1 LLPIIPA
8 GLTVLEVM
16 PMPDLL
22 TIATSPRQKSAPC
35 PTCGE
40 PSQRVHSRYLRQLQD
55 LPWQGCP
62 VTIKVQARRFRCVNS
77 SCPRRTFAEH
87 LHEIAGRSARR
98 TERLGEL
105 QRHLGL
111 ALGGEAGARLAH
123 RLAMP
128 TSPDTLLRFV
138 HRAAIPQPSIPRVL
152 GVDDW
157 AWRRGHRYGTIL
169 VDLERHKV
177 IDLLPDRQAET
188 LATWLRQHPGIAII
202 ARDRASAYADGIR
215 QGAPDAIQVTD
226 RWHLLRNLG
235 EAVQAVVDRH
245 RAVVQRAAKQV
256 ISELAIAAQAAID
269 AQPAKPTAAET
280 RRREAHDRRQARYQE
295 AARLS
300 RAGVPLRRIAF
311 QLGATRKTV
320 RRWLRAGRAPLWHKP
335 PRGSVL
341 DAYREHLE
349 RRWAEGCRN
358 AAQLWR
364 ELKTLGFGGRPTT
377 VRVWATRQRKAGP
390 DVTRPPTTGA
400 GRIWRPPSGR
410 RAARLLTSDP
420 ATLPATDQAFV
431 QRLLADAPV
440 LAATAA
446 VAIRLTNLLRRQ
458 SGEALAVVLDAADS
472 SPLAGFA
479 AGLRRE
485 IEAVQA
491 ALELPWTTSP
501 VEGQVNRLKTIKR
514 SMYGRAGFKL
524 LRQRV
529 LQAA

>member
-1 LLPIIPA
+1 MRSPA
-8 GLTVLEVM
+8 ARHAG
-16 PMPDLL
+16 
-22 TIATSPRQKSAPC
+22 
-35 PTCGE
+35 
-40 PSQRVHSRYLRQLQD
+40 PSGWVS
-55 LPWQGCP
+55 CS
-62 VTIKVQARRFRCVNS
+62 VTWAS
-77 SCPRRTFAEH
+77 
-87 LHEIAGRSARR
+87 
-98 TERLGEL
+98 
-105 QRHLGL
+105 
-111 ALGGEAGARLAH
+111 ALGGEAGARLAQ

-138 HRAAIPQPSIPRVL
+138 HRAAVPQPPTPRVL

-188 LATWLRQHPGIAII
+188 LAIWLRQHPGIAIV
-202 ARDRASAYADGIR
+202 ARDRAGAYADGIR

-245 RAVVQRAAKQV
+245 HAAVQRAAKQV
-256 ISELAIAAQAAID
+256 VGELAIAAQAAMN
-269 AQPAKPTAAET
+269 AQPAKPTRPRSA
-280 RRREAHDRRQARYQE
+280 
-295 AARLS
+295 AARLMIVV
-300 RAGVPLRRIAF
+300 RRATRRLPGCIEAGVPLRRIAF
-311 QLGATRKTV
+311 QLGAARKTV

-335 PRGSVL
+335 PRGSGL
-341 DAYREHLE
+341 DSYREYLE

-364 ELKTLGFGGRPTT
+364 ELKELGFGGRPTT

-458 SGEALAVVLDAADS
+458 SGETLAVVLDAADS